1 MSILCLCYVI
11 MTLAAPFPAG
21 AAAPD
26 YELSVLYAQTFPA
39 DTTAYDSSAPSTA
52 SDDSNDLPILSDAA
66 AAKPGEIIVLTL
78 GFRNNTAS
86 AVQIGAF
93 NAKLSYEQTALET
106 CNLFGDNAYQM
117 SEPFA
122 AWIGLPVVKEN
133 YVNVNA
139 MSTQT
144 YAAAANSQTELARLA
159 FRVKS
164 GAAEGVISFTFD
176 AKTSVTAGNGK
187 KLTLGD
193 FAPFTLSVGGGSN
206 PTPTPPDSG
215 DSGDS
220 ATPAPDPAPES
231 KGGYDVSVLYAQ
243 TFPADTTA
251 YDALAEACDSAQPGE
266 IIVLTLG
273 FRNNAASPVQIGAF
287 NARLSYDQT
296 ALEACNLFD
305 GNAYQMSE
313 PFAAWMGLPVVK
325 ENYVNVNAM
334 STQTYAAAANS
345 QTELARLAFRVK
357 SGAADG
363 VISFTFD
370 SKTSVTVGNG
380 KKLTLGAFT
389 PFTLA
394 VGGNAPAHEYAIGKL
409 TRNGGEISAEITN
422 QSGAGGVLTIAA
434 YSDTGKFLRC
444 ATETV
449 TESRI
454 AQGSA
459 GNVAVTLDVSGAKTI
474 RAFLLDAETL
484 RPLSGICSES
494 V

>member
-187 KLTLGD
+187 KLTLG
-193 FAPFTLSVGGGSN
+193 
-206 PTPTPPDSG
+206 
-215 DSGDS
+215 
-220 ATPAPDPAPES
+220 
-231 KGGYDVSVLYAQ
+231 
-243 TFPADTTA
+243 
-251 YDALAEACDSAQPGE
+251 
-266 IIVLTLG
+266 
-273 FRNNAASPVQIGAF
+273 
-287 NARLSYDQT
+287 
-296 ALEACNLFD
+296 
-305 GNAYQMSE
+305 
-313 PFAAWMGLPVVK
+313 
-325 ENYVNVNAM
+325 
-334 STQTYAAAANS
+334 
-345 QTELARLAFRVK
+345 
-357 SGAADG
+357 
-363 VISFTFD
+363 
-370 SKTSVTVGNG
+370 
-380 KKLTLGAFT
+380 AFT